1 MFDPVRKLD
10 TSDVTQGFDCGHS
23 ALNQYIQRYALMNQ
37 SAGMAHTWVSGVQ
50 GTHPRVVAAW
60 YSLAVGSVEPAQATQ
75 RMRQGVARHA
85 VPVMLLARLAVDMR
99 YQKQGLGRAMLKDA
113 LLRTAQA
120 AEYAGIR
127 ALLVHAKDDA
137 ARAWYM
143 SWDFEPSP
151 TDPYHLFLLIKDLR
165 EFL

>member
-1 MFDPVRKLD
+1 MFDPVPKLD
-10 TSDVTQGFDCGHS
+10 AGDVTQGFDCGHP

-37 SAGMAHTWVSGVQ
+37 AAGMAHTWVSCVQ
-50 GTHPRVVAAW
+50 GTHPPMVAAW
-60 YSLAVGSVEPAQATQ
+60 YSLAVGSVEPAQAT
-75 RMRQGVARHA
+75 RHMRQGVARRA
-85 VPVMLLARLAVDMR
+85 VPVMLLARLAVATR

-120 AEYAGIR
+120 AEIAGIR

-165 EFL
+165 DLL